1 MKNDAEID
9 LSREIVQMR
18 KIIVYGAALWAFTFA
33 VLHFV
38 WATGFYIFLP
48 EDLAAKAF
56 EQTWFLIYDLTAG
69 FLCLFGA
76 ALIFLSAYRFGNPR
90 FRAAVKILLIAG
102 TIVLVFR
109 AVAGIGKFI
118 YLLFQKQS
126 FSEVLAYWDL
136 WFCLG
141 AGLFAV
147 SLRQIKYAK
156 KTII

>member
-9 LSREIVQMR
+9 LSREIVQTR
-18 KIIVYGAALWAFTFA
+18 KIIVYGAALWAFAFA

-38 WATGFYIFLP
+38 WAAGFYIFLP
-48 EDLAAKAF
+48 EEQASKAF
-56 EQTWFLIYDLTAG
+56 GQRWFLIYDLAAG
-69 FLCLFGA
+69 FLCIIGTV
-76 ALIFLSAYRFGNPR
+76 LIFLSANRFGSPR
-90 FRAAVKILLIAG
+90 FRVAVKILLIAG
-102 TIVLVFR
+102 TIILVLR

-141 AGLFAV
+141 AGLFAA
-147 SLRQIKYAK
+147 SLWQIKYAK